1 MQFFNMK
8 NWLLS
13 ICVTVIIISVFT
25 IIAPQGKIGKFIKS
39 IFNIALVLVIV
50 KPVINIDMDSVI
62 SKIINSGNEVVFQ
75 TEYLNVISERKADIY
90 EKNCILIIEDCG
102 VNDASVVIDYIL
114 EEDGFFHIE
123 NVSVNLKNSV
133 FISDKE
139 HIDIIDEIRERL
151 GEYLNVK
158 SEAIDIYE

>member
-1 MQFFNMK
+1 MK

-13 ICVTVIIISVFT
+13 ICVTVIIISVFA

-39 IFNIALVLVIV
+39 ILNIVLVLVIV

-102 VNDASVVIDYIL
+102 VNDASVVIDYISD
-114 EEDGFFHIE
+114 EDGFFYIE